1 MVFQIGN
8 RCFIVMDTQV
18 YVLSDEEALRM
29 REKQSDWLIKT
40 FASLP
45 AGMKTTIF
53 THTPLFIESVDESKA
68 VEGKVSFLPQQF
80 NVALTDTVTKV
91 ISRCQLT
98 NECICWIYFLK
109 MASIL
114 FSLAMFTLKVYRQ
127 MNTREF
133 ISIC

>member
-68 VEGKVSFLPQQF
+68 VEGKKSF
-80 NVALTDTVTKV
+80 K
-91 ISRCQLT
+91 
-98 NECICWIYFLK
+98 
-109 MASIL
+109 
-114 FSLAMFTLKVYRQ
+114 
-127 MNTREF
+127 
-133 ISIC
+133 

>member
-1 MVFQIGN
+1 
-8 RCFIVMDTQV
+8 MDTQV

-91 ISRCQLT
+91 ISRYQLN
-98 NECICWIYFLK
+98 NECICWIYFPK
-109 MASIL
+109 IASIL
-114 FSLAMFTLKVYRQ
+114 FSLDMFTLKVYKQ